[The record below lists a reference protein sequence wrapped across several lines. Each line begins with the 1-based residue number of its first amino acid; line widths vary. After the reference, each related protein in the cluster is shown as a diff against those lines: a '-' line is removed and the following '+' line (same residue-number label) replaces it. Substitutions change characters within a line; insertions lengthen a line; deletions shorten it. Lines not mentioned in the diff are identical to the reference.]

1 MPRFIQVKCPCG
13 RSLRALP
20 DQAGTAIQCWDCKAE
35 VIVPHQDQSGL
46 AGPIG
51 GVLREVLWS
60 RTLAVIGGGAALITA
75 SLLIPRAGLVLA
87 LGLAAASVHS
97 YYGYQVRAVARD
109 ASSGEAATSTATPRA
124 ALVRMGVALAVV
136 LLLAAPVLV
145 RNRGHALPPADTGRG
160 DFWLAALA
168 LCGWLV
174 GPVALVASHAHDG
187 HGPLPPRLALRALA
201 RHPLATLAALLVLPP
216 ALAVTE
222 GLVALAAW
230 QQGQLPLLVVDLFPP
245 PRFAFELDGRHLYF
259 NYDGIAIDKN
269 YSESIEALATVY
281 PYGLRHG
288 FTLVGTIPPSLA
300 MGLLAVRTN
309 PWMYDVAPLAY
320 LIFRIVMTV
329 AILSIAGLAFLVQA
343 RWLGLIAALGAHR
356 PHPVPTSEPPPA
368 D

>member
-1 MPRFIQVKCPCG
+1 MPRFIQVLCRCG

-35 VIVPHQDQSGL
+35 VIVPHPDRSGL
-46 AGPIG
+46 AGPIAG
-51 GVLREVLWS
+51 LLREVLWS
-60 RTLAVIGGGAALITA
+60 RTLAFIGAGAALITA
-75 SLLIPRAGLVLA
+75 ALLVPRAGLVLA
-87 LGLAAASVHS
+87 PGLVAAAVHS
-97 YYGYQVRAVARD
+97 YYGFQVRAAARD
-109 ASSGEAATSTATPRA
+109 ASTGEAATVTATPRA
-124 ALVRMGVALAVV
+124 ALARMGVALAVV

-168 LCGWLV
+168 LSGWLV
-174 GPVALVASHAHDG
+174 GPVALVAAYAHDG
-187 HGPLPPRLALRALA
+187 HGPLPPRLALGALA

-222 GLVALAAW
+222 VVVALAAW

-245 PRFAFELDGRHLYF
+245 PRVAFELDGRYLYF
-259 NYDGIAIDKN
+259 NYDGTTIDRN
-269 YSESIEALATVY
+269 YSESIAALATVY

-309 PWMYDVAPLAY
+309 PWMYDVAPVAY
-320 LIFRIVMTV
+320 LIFRIVMTI
-329 AILSIAGLAFLVQA
+329 AILSIAGIALLVQA
-343 RWLGLIAALGAHR
+343 RWLGLIATLGAHR
-356 PHPVPTSEPPPA
+356 PHPVPTWEPPPV